1 MILRRYNIWSY
12 SLAIC
17 MIICYN
23 FFGDVMLMISIMDMD
38 RKLQHSHAHAML
50 RECLRPCGIDY
61 SGDTPV
67 TYGKMGKPS
76 LTEYPEVH
84 YNLSH
89 ADGIAACIVSGRE
102 CGIDCER
109 VRAFRPRVVKRA
121 FSESE
126 KQLLEEAPQEEK
138 DLLFFRLWTLKE
150 AYVKAIGLGL
160 SFPLSDVGFSFSD
173 EGISCSIDGCSFRQ
187 YILGNGEY
195 VVSVCTLDLEK

>member
-1 MILRRYNIWSY
+1 
-12 SLAIC
+12 

-61 SGDTPV
+61 SGDTLV

-89 ADGIAACIVSGRE
+89 AEGIAACIVSGRE

-126 KQLLEEAPQEEK
+126 KQLLEEAPQEET

-173 EGISCSIDGCSFRQ
+173 GGISCSIDGCSFRQ